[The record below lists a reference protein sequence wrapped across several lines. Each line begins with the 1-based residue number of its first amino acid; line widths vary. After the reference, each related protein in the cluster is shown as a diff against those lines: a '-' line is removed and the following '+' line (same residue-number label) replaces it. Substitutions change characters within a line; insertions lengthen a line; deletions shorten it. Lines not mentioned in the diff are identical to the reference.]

1 MTIPRQTADT
11 RISHPAPSDSASQVA
26 IDDAH
31 SNYGTTH
38 SFAGDSSIAL
48 DAFESPVLPP
58 LDPAYL
64 ASKEKTRAALL
75 ELDES
80 PRDSFA
86 LATLWDEN
94 HLSIENELQRHLHAN
109 SNSPLLQQLL
119 QRLVW
124 HARFFCDEVD
134 DPKVWVARSANLEAR
149 RMVLQLT
156 KTR

>member
-11 RISHPAPSDSASQVA
+11 RISHPAPSDSASQAA

-38 SFAGDSSIAL
+38 SFTGDSSIAL
-48 DAFESPVLPP
+48 DAFEPPVLPP

-64 ASKEKTRAALL
+64 ASHEQSHSYLL
-75 ELDES
+75 KLDES

-94 HLSIENELQRHLHAN
+94 LLSIENEMQRHLH
-109 SNSPLLQQLL
+109 
-119 QRLVW
+119 
-124 HARFFCDEVD
+124 
-134 DPKVWVARSANLEAR
+134 
-149 RMVLQLT
+149 
-156 KTR
+156 